1 MPVNNVFTTVRIDIA
16 DAFLHFPD
24 SLSVYIGYLI
34 ASTGGVKSSR
44 GYTIDVWSAV
54 FGSVEG
60 KTGSRSAH
68 SATSCEEHEEN

>member
-1 MPVNNVFTTVRIDIA
+1 MPVNNVFTTLRIDIA

-34 ASTGGVKSSR
+34 ASGGKSSR

-54 FGSVEG
+54 FGSVDG